1 MSLTGSAPLPSVPG
15 FELRRLLGR
24 GAQAEVWLATDL
36 LSAEP
41 VALKFRSTPVG
52 DPAAPADQA
61 ATVPPRREQAAQVRE
76 IGLLRRIDHPNIVRL
91 RRVAQVAGGGTAL
104 VLEYAPG
111 GSLADLIAA
120 RGRLDPGEVTSLLVP
135 LARALAHLH
144 ERGAVHGD
152 LAPGNV
158 LFADDG
164 RPLLADLGAAVVLG
178 IGADHGLGTAGFADP
193 HQTGAGDP
201 AADVRSLAAL
211 GWYALTGAPPPDGV
225 GLSPDGLGL
234 SAEQLAERLAGTY
247 PDPVAEPVPDLS
259 AEPVP
264 DLSVE
269 PVPDPPTELF
279 ALLADCLQQDRSARP
294 AAVDLVRTAWA
305 AAAPAPIRMLTWIG
319 GHDPDDVDRAAVSP
333 TELTRRLRAA
343 VAVEPAPDR
352 RRSRPITLR
361 VAGLVIAGVVPA
373 LAAGWVLAGGLA
385 DLPRSGSVA
394 PGPVPPTASAVR
406 PSTARPSTAAAA
418 PGRPAE
424 AWTAV
429 LHQLA
434 GGRAAAI
441 EAGSSR
447 ALGRVD
453 EPGSPAMAADLALI
467 RRLAQRRVR
476 LAGLR
481 FELSGLR
488 VLRQSETSV
497 TVRVLVAASAH
508 RQLSTRGRE
517 STVVPAGAT
526 LPVRLVLVRSSDQAT
541 GWRVRAVLADG

>member
-1 MSLTGSAPLPSVPG
+1 MSLTGSPALPSVPG

-41 VALKFRSTPVG
+41 VALKFRSVPAG

-61 ATVPPRREQAAQVRE
+61 ATVPPRPEQAAQVRE
-76 IGLLRRIDHPNIVRL
+76 IGMLRRIDHPNIVRL
-91 RRVAQVAGGGTAL
+91 RRVAQVSGSGTAL

-144 ERGAVHGD
+144 ERGVVHGD

-178 IGADHGLGTAGFADP
+178 IGTDHGLGTAGFADP
-193 HQTGAGDP
+193 QQTGAGDP

-211 GWYALTGAPPPDGV
+211 GWYALTGAPPPDDVGQSADGR
-225 GLSPDGLGL
+225 GLSP
-234 SAEQLAERLAGTY
+234 EQLTERLARRY
-247 PDPVAEPVPDLS
+247 PDPVAEQVPDLS

-264 DLSVE
+264 D
-269 PVPDPPTELF
+269 PPAELF
-279 ALLADCLQQDRSARP
+279 ALLADCLQLDRSARP

-305 AAAPAPIRMLTWIG
+305 AMPPAPIRMLTWIG
-319 GHDPDDVDRAAVSP
+319 GLDPDDVDRAAVSP

-352 RRSRPITLR
+352 RRSRPITRR

-385 DLPRSGSVA
+385 DLPRSGSDA
-394 PGPVPPTASAVR
+394 TGPIPPTSSAAR
-406 PSTARPSTAAAA
+406 PSTTRPSTTRPSTAAAA

-429 LHQLA
+429 LHRLA

-467 RRLAQRRVR
+467 QRLAQRRVR

-497 TVRVLVAASAH
+497 TVRVMVAASAH
-508 RQLSTRGRE
+508 RQLSTQGRG
-517 STVVPAGAT
+517 STLVPAVAT
-526 LPVRLVLVRSSDQAT
+526 QPVRLVLVRSNDQGT